1 MRQYALATVALAANV
16 LQLIG
21 VYWDVGWHHAF
32 PGVRETFWSRPHMAI
47 SAGVAVALVA
57 AVLGLFRGDGAGGR
71 TFGSFPGG
79 PYRVAVLGPA
89 MQIVAAPFDELWH
102 QMIGQD
108 VSIWSPPHLLGIL
121 GGMVGVLGW
130 ILVLVA
136 PRRDGMPGA
145 LRRGLVFEFAV
156 LLLAGA
162 LFALGEYDHDQA
174 ARGPWLYPVL
184 VGLLATWIL
193 VGARTWIGW
202 AWAGTLVALGY
213 TVVRSAVAAGVWGMG
228 LPWMGVPPPIVLGAL
243 SLDLFLARRG
253 PGVAGALFGIV
264 FTVSDFPVTAI
275 LSGRSWTGLEFAG
288 TQVAAAA
295 AGWVSAVLGQRL
307 LRRMF
312 PRFQD
317 VAP

>member
-1 MRQYALATVALAANV
+1 MPDRTLATLALAANV

-21 VYWDVGWHHAF
+21 VYWDVAWHHAF

-47 SAGVAVALVA
+47 YAGVAVALVA
-57 AVLGLFRGDGAGGR
+57 AVFGLFGGYDAGGR

-89 MQIVAAPFDELWH
+89 IQIVAAPFDELWH
-102 QMIGQD
+102 QVIGQD
-108 VSIWSPPHLLGIL
+108 VSLWSPPHLLGIL

-130 ILVLVA
+130 ILVLVE
-136 PRRDGMPGA
+136 PRRDAMPDG
-145 LRRGLVFEFAV
+145 LRRGLAFEFAV

-174 ARGPWLYPVL
+174 ARGPWLYPAL
-184 VGLLATWIL
+184 VGLLATWVL

-202 AWAGTLVALGY
+202 RWAATLVALGY
-213 TVVRSAVAAGVWGMG
+213 TVVRAAVATGVWGIG
-228 LPWMGVPPPIVLGAL
+228 LPWMGYPPLIVVGAL
-243 SLDLFLARRG
+243 SLDLFLGRRG
-253 PGVAGALFGIV
+253 PGAAGALFGIA
-264 FTVSDFPVTAI
+264 FTVSDFPLAT
-275 LSGRSWTGLEFAG
+275 LFSGRPWTGLEFAG

-295 AGWVSAVLGQRL
+295 AGWASAVLAQQL
-307 LRRMF
+307 LRRML